1 MDKDFTMRDV
11 MELAD
16 EFAAYMLD
24 DDTLADRD
32 GTGKP
37 CSTAPDIQRYKRN
50 CMTDFRQELFG
61 YMTCNPDY
69 ASKFPAS
76 EEAISL
82 VIKFFETCPLAGSK
96 AKESWG
102 RTLKWMGLDK
112 YND

>member
-11 MELAD
+11 MGLAD
-16 EFAAYMLD
+16 EFAAYMLG

-37 CSTAPDIQRYKRN
+37 CSTKPNIWRYKRN
-50 CMTDFRQELFG
+50 CMTDLRQELFG
-61 YMTCNPDY
+61 YMACNPDY

-76 EEAISL
+76 EEVIRL
-82 VIKFFETCPLAGSK
+82 VIKFFEEYPLAGSK
-96 AKESWG
+96 ARESWG
-102 RTLKWMGLDK
+102 RTIKWMVDK